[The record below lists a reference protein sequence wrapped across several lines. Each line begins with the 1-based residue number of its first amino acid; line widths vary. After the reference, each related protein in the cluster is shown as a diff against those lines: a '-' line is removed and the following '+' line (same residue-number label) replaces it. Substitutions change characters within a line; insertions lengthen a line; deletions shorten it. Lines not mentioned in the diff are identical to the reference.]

1 MKKLGKRLR
10 ERGIERYTIYELDKP
25 FPFYLLD
32 LKKLGISL
40 PCAPYFKYITME
52 LWWPRYGINFYDE
65 EEMLVARV
73 NIGFTEKSVIEYFN
87 ELLLDISQEMKK
99 GECNG

>member
-1 MKKLGKRLR
+1 MKRIVENIKRK
-10 ERGIERYTIYELDKP
+10 GIAKYTIYELDKP

-87 ELLLDISQEMKK
+87 ELLLNISQLK
-99 GECNG
+99 GGEHNG

>member
-1 MKKLGKRLR
+1 MKKLEKRLR
-10 ERGIERYTIYELDKP
+10 ERGIARYTIYELDKP

-52 LWWPRYGINFYDE
+52 FWWPIYCINFYDE

-73 NIGFTEKSVIEYFN
+73 NNGFTEKSVIEYFN
-87 ELLLDISQEMKK
+87 ELLLNISQLK
-99 GECNG
+99 GEEHNG

>member
-1 MKKLGKRLR
+1 MKKLEKRLR
-10 ERGIERYTIYELDKP
+10 ERGIARYTIYELDKS

-52 LWWPRYGINFYDE
+52 FWWTIYCINFYDE

-73 NIGFTEKSVIEYFN
+73 NNGFTEKSVIEYFN
-87 ELLLDISQEMKK
+87 ELLLNISQKR
-99 GECNG
+99 GAL